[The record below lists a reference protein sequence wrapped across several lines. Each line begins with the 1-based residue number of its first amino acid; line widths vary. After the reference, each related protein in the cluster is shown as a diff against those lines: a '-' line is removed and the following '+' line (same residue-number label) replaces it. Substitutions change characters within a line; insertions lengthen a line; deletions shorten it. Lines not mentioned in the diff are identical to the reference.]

1 MARLSDAELKKR
13 KASLGQEAHAALVKS
28 GVVHFRL
35 EPHNIERIYEVA
47 ATRKIRMGQM
57 VREWVL
63 ERLEAEMNAGE
74 KLHDSSLL
82 VSELISPA
90 LKKSHMDNL
99 DKDDLLIRLKLLER
113 LLSAQADRID
123 KLETLSNRKDGKRRA

>member
-1 MARLSDAELKKR
+1 MARLSDQELKKR

-35 EPHNIERIYEVA
+35 EPHNVERIYEVA

-63 ERLEAEMNAGE
+63 ERLDAEMNAGGRM
-74 KLHDSSLL
+74 HDKSMV
-82 VSELISPA
+82 VSDVISPT
-90 LKKSHMDNL
+90 LKKSRMDNL
-99 DKDDLLIRLKLLER
+99 DKDDLLMRLKLLER
-113 LLSAQADRID
+113 LLSAQAERID
-123 KLETLSNRKDGKRRA
+123 RLESLSNRKA